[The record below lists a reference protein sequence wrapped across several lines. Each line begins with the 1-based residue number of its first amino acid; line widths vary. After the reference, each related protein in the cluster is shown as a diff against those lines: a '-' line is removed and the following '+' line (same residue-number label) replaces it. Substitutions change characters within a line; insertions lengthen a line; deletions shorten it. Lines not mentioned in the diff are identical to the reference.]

1 MVCAQTAEDIDNNK
15 MISNERSV
23 FRSVVGLFKEI
34 NFIKLKSSLRGILVC
49 KGRNFISHSTK
60 LLAIFEFKITDK
72 MIEDLKN
79 GIYLDNSAWDLI
91 LFGGIILLGF
101 ILRRFFSN
109 SFSKIVYRFLPNE
122 SISIQDCVQLIRKPF
137 ELLIFWIFLFFAV
150 KNLHI
155 PSIWGI
161 EPINKTGLLYFINK
175 AYESAVIFTVTWVIV
190 RLMKVVILVAQEK
203 WNGADQKSKQQFIPF
218 LNDLSMVFIIT
229 AAGFVFLGRIFE
241 VDVVALITG
250 LGIGGLAL
258 ALAARETLENLF
270 ASFTIFLD
278 LPFVVGDNIQIGSIS
293 GDIEKIGFRST
304 RIRGADGNLI
314 LVPNRLLTSQ
324 SLENMSE
331 RDYRRAKYTILCEL
345 NTKPSQIETA
355 IASIESLILEDPLCK
370 KKTPKVILEG
380 FGAYSIDISV
390 TYFVQTKDFA
400 KFQATKQAINLGIL
414 KVLEKEKIVMAR
426 S

>member
-1 MVCAQTAEDIDNNK
+1 
-15 MISNERSV
+15 
-23 FRSVVGLFKEI
+23 
-34 NFIKLKSSLRGILVC
+34 
-49 KGRNFISHSTK
+49 
-60 LLAIFEFKITDK
+60 
-72 MIEDLKN
+72 MIEELKN
-79 GIYLDNSAWDLI
+79 GIYWDNSAWDLL
-91 LFGGIILLGF
+91 LFSGIIVIGF

-109 SFSKIVYRFLPNE
+109 SFSKIVFRFIPEE

-150 KNLHI
+150 QNLHV
-155 PSIWGI
+155 PAAWHMV
-161 EPINKTGLLYFINK
+161 PITHFGLLYIIEKLF
-175 AYESAVIFTVTWVIV
+175 ETAVIFTITWVIV

-229 AAGFVFLGRIFE
+229 AAGFVFLGRVFE

-331 RDYRRAKYTILCEL
+331 RDYRRAKYNIQCEL
-345 NTKPSQIETA
+345 NTKPAQIEAA
-355 IASIESLILEDPLCK
+355 ISAIESFILEEPLCK
-370 KKTPKVILEG
+370 KKAPKVILEG

-400 KFQATKQAINLGIL
+400 KFQATKQSINLGIL
-414 KVLEKEKIVMAR
+414 KALEKEKIVMAR

>member
-1 MVCAQTAEDIDNNK
+1 M
-15 MISNERSV
+15 
-23 FRSVVGLFKEI
+23 
-34 NFIKLKSSLRGILVC
+34 C
-49 KGRNFISHSTK
+49 KGRNFISQSTK
-60 LLAIFEFKITDK
+60 LLAIFEFKIIDR

-79 GIYLDNSAWDLI
+79 GIYLDNSAWDMV
-91 LFGGIILLGF
+91 LFGGIMLISF

-109 SFSKIVYRFLPNE
+109 SFSKIVYRFIPDE

-137 ELLIFWIFLFFAV
+137 ELLIFWIFLYFAV
-150 KNLHI
+150 QHLHV
-155 PSIWGI
+155 PSAWNI
-161 EPINKTGLLYFINK
+161 ESMEKFGLLYLIEK
-175 AYESAVIFTVTWVIV
+175 AFESAVIFTITWVIV

-229 AAGFVFLGRIFE
+229 ASGFVFLGRVFE

-331 RDYRRAKYTILCEL
+331 RDFRRAKYTILCEL
-345 NTKPSQIETA
+345 TTKPSQIESA
-355 IASIESLILEDPLCK
+355 IASIEALILEEPLCK
-370 KKTPKVILEG
+370 KKAPKVIFEG
-380 FGAYSIDISV
+380 FSAYSIDISV

-400 KFQATKQAINLGIL
+400 KFQSTKQAVNLGIL